1 MDKKTKIVATIS
13 EFTGTEEYL
22 SQLFDAGVN
31 VVRLNSAHQSLE
43 TAVGVIKNIR
53 KINPSIAILIDTKG
67 PEVRTSS
74 QGTSLQVKKGDEIKI
89 KSDPEGKSGGDVLY
103 VNYGGFYNDVFI
115 DDVIL
120 INDGEISMTIT
131 KKDNQIL
138 YCKIEDDGE
147 IKPKKGVNAPNV
159 KLHLPAISEK
169 DKIFIDF
176 AIKHKLDYIAH
187 SFVQHADDV
196 CEIRKI
202 LQEKDSKIK
211 IISKIENQI
220 GVDNIAEIIEVSD
233 GIMVA
238 RGDLGIEIAAE
249 KIPVIQR
256 MLIKSCIKN
265 NKMVIIA
272 TQMLHSM
279 ITNPRPTRA
288 EVNDVAT
295 AVYEKAD
302 ALMLS
307 GETATGNYP
316 IQSVE
321 MMSKIIKEVE
331 LATDKYPPKSQPLHD
346 DVLSVLS
353 HSAVLTCNTLPIK
366 AIIVDTL
373 TGRTARFLSAYRG
386 KTPVYAFCYN
396 EYAMRQLALTYG
408 VKAFMMELSHSR
420 DNFLRRTIKFL
431 IKEKTLIPSDTV
443 VVIGG
448 SFGMA
453 NGASFMEISTAQ
465 NLLDYPIDKT

>member
-1 MDKKTKIVATIS
+1 MEKRTKIVATIS
-13 EFTGTEEYL
+13 EKIGSPEYL
-22 SQLFDAGVN
+22 SQLFEAGVN
-31 VVRLNSAHQSLE
+31 VVRLNTAHQSLE
-43 TAVGVIKNIR
+43 TAVEVVKNIR
-53 KINPSIAILIDTKG
+53 KTNPCIAILIDTKG

-74 QGTSLQVKKGDEIKI
+74 NGKTLSVQAGDEIKI
-89 KSDPEGKSGGDVLY
+89 KSDPEGKTGGDILY
-103 VNYGGFYNDVFI
+103 VNYTHFNDDISVGNIILI
-115 DDVIL
+115 DDG
-120 INDGEISMTIT
+120 DISMTVT
-131 KKDNQIL
+131 KKDKQFL
-138 YCKIEDDGE
+138 YCKIENSGE
-147 IKPKKGVNAPNV
+147 IKNRKGVNVPNV
-159 KLHLPAISEK
+159 KLHLPVISEK
-169 DKIFIDF
+169 DKVFIDF
-176 AIKHKLDYIAH
+176 AIENKLDYIAH
-187 SFVQHADDV
+187 SFVQHANDV
-196 CEIRKI
+196 CEIRKM
-202 LQEKDSKIK
+202 LQERNSDIK

-220 GVDNIAEIIEVSD
+220 GIDNITGIIEESD

-256 MLIKSCIKN
+256 ELVKSCIKS

-279 ITNPRPTRA
+279 ITHPRPTRA

-316 IQSVE
+316 ILSVN

-331 LATDKYPPKSQPLHD
+331 FAIEKYPPYSQPLHND
-346 DVLSVLS
+346 ILSVLS
-353 HSAVLTCNTLPIK
+353 HSAVLACNTLPIK

-408 VKAFMMELSHSR
+408 VEAFMIEMDNSR

-431 IKEKTLIPSDTV
+431 IKRGTLTYTDNV

-465 NLLDYPIDKT
+465 NLLDYPMNS

>member
-1 MDKKTKIVATIS
+1 MDKKTKIIATIS
-13 EFTGTEEYL
+13 EKTATTESL
-22 SQLFDAGVN
+22 SQLIDAGVN
-31 VVRLNSAHQSLE
+31 VIRLNSAHQNLD
-43 TAVGVIKNIR
+43 TAVEIVENIR
-53 KINPSIAILIDTKG
+53 KMSADTAILIDTKG
-67 PEVRTSS
+67 AEVRTSS
-74 QGTSLQVKKGDEIKI
+74 QGETLSVKEGDEIKI
-89 KSDPEGKSGGDVLY
+89 KGDPNGKTTGNILY
-103 VNYGGFYNDVFI
+103 VNYINFVNDVSVGNHILI
-115 DDVIL
+115 DDGDV
-120 INDGEISMTIT
+120 SMTVV
-131 KKDNQIL
+131 KKDTSFL
-138 YCKIEDDGE
+138 YCKIENSGE
-147 IKPKKGVNAPNV
+147 IKTKKGVNVPNV

-176 AIKHKLDYIAH
+176 AIENDLDYIAH

-196 CEIRKI
+196 REIRQI
-202 LQEKDSKIK
+202 LQQRNSTIK

-220 GVDNIAEIIEVSD
+220 GVDNIDEIIEESD

-238 RGDLGIEIAAE
+238 RGDLGIEVAAE

-256 MLIKSCIKN
+256 KLVGDCIKG

-307 GETATGNYP
+307 GETASGNYP
-316 IQSVE
+316 IQSVS

-331 LATDKYPPKSQPLHD
+331 HAIENRLPQRQAQHHD
-346 DVLSVLS
+346 ILSVLS
-353 HSAVLTCNTLPIK
+353 HSAVLACSTLPIK

-408 VKAFMMELSHSR
+408 VKAFMIEKDNSR
-420 DNFLRRTIKFL
+420 DNFLRRTIEFL
-431 IKEKTLIPSDTV
+431 INEKLLVHADNV
-443 VVIGG
+443 VVLGG
-448 SFGMA
+448 SFGSA

-465 NLLDYPIDKT
+465 NLLEYQE

>member
-1 MDKKTKIVATIS
+1 MDKRTKIVATIS
-13 EFTGTEEYL
+13 EKTGTPDYL
-22 SQLFDAGVN
+22 FQLFEAGVN

-43 TAVGVIKNIR
+43 TAVEVIKNIR
-53 KINPSIAILIDTKG
+53 NINSCIAILIDTKG

-74 QGTSLQVKKGDEIKI
+74 NGTSLFVKTGDIIKI
-89 KSDPEGKSGGDVLY
+89 KGNPDGETHKDILY
-103 VNYGGFYNDVFI
+103 VTYSHFHDDLSVG
-115 DDVIL
+115 DVIL
-120 INDGEISMTIT
+120 IDDGDISMTVT
-131 KKDNQIL
+131 EKDDQYL
-138 YCKIEDDGE
+138 YCKIENDGE
-147 IKPKKGVNAPNV
+147 IKNRKGVNVPNV
-159 KLHLPAISEK
+159 KLHLPVISEK
-169 DKIFIDF
+169 DKVFIDF
-176 AIKHKLDYIAH
+176 AIENELDYIAH
-187 SFVQHADDV
+187 SFVQHEDDV
-196 CEIRKI
+196 HEIRKI
-202 LQEKDSKIK
+202 LQKKNSNIK

-220 GVDNIAEIIEVSD
+220 GVDNIAGIIEASD

-256 MLIKSCIKN
+256 KLIKSCIKG

-316 IQSVE
+316 IQSVN
-321 MMSKIIKEVE
+321 MMTKIIKEIE
-331 LATDKYPPKSQPLHD
+331 LATEKYYPNPQPIQNNI
-346 DVLSVLS
+346 LSVLS
-353 HSAVLTCNTLPIK
+353 HSAVLACNTLPIK

-386 KTPVYAFCYN
+386 KIPVYAFCYN

-408 VKAFMMELSHSR
+408 VKAFMMEMSHSR
-420 DNFLRRTIKFL
+420 DNFLRRTIQFL
-431 IKEKTLIPSDTV
+431 IKQKMLTHTDNV
-443 VVIGG
+443 VVMGG

-465 NLLDYPIDKT
+465 NLLDYPV

>member
-1 MDKKTKIVATIS
+1 MDKRTKIVATIS
-13 EFTGTEEYL
+13 EKTGTPEYL
-22 SQLFDAGVN
+22 SQLFEAGVN
-31 VVRLNSAHQSLE
+31 VVRLNSAHQSFE
-43 TAVGVIKNIR
+43 TAVEVIKNIR
-53 KINPSIAILIDTKG
+53 NINPCIAILIDTKG
-67 PEVRTSS
+67 AEVRTSS
-74 QGTSLQVKKGDEIKI
+74 HGNTLTVKTGDEIKI
-89 KSDPEGKSGGDVLY
+89 KGNPEGESHGDTLY
-103 VNYGGFYNDVFI
+103 VSYVNFNDDISVGNTVLI
-115 DDVIL
+115 DDG
-120 INDGEISMTIT
+120 DISMTVT
-131 KKDNQIL
+131 KKDNHFL
-138 YCKIEDDGE
+138 YCAIENDGE
-147 IKPKKGVNAPNV
+147 IKPRKGVNVPNV
-159 KLHLPAISEK
+159 KLHLPPISEK
-169 DKIFIDF
+169 DRAFIDF
-176 AIKHKLDYIAH
+176 AIENNLDYIAH
-187 SFVQHADDV
+187 SFVQHATDV
-196 CEIRKI
+196 FAIRKI
-202 LQEKDSKIK
+202 LQERNSTIK

-220 GVDNIAEIIEVSD
+220 GVDNIAGIIEASD

-238 RGDLGIEIAAE
+238 RGDLGIEIATE

-256 MLIKSCIKN
+256 KLIKSCIKS

-279 ITNPRPTRA
+279 INNPRPTRA

-316 IQSVE
+316 IQSVD
-321 MMSKIIKEVE
+321 MMAKIIKEIE
-331 LATDKYPPKSQPLHD
+331 LATEKYPPNPQPLHND
-346 DVLSVLS
+346 ILSVLS
-353 HSAVLTCNTLPIK
+353 HSAVLACNTLPIK

-408 VKAFMMELSHSR
+408 VKAFMMELDKSR
-420 DNFLRRTIKFL
+420 DSFLRRTIQFL
-431 IKEKTLIPSDTV
+431 INQKLLSHTDKV

-453 NGASFMEISTAQ
+453 NGASFMEISTTQ
-465 NLLDYPIDKT
+465 NLLDYPVSI

>member
-1 MDKKTKIVATIS
+1 MEKRTKIVATIS
-13 EFTGTEEYL
+13 EHTGTPHYL
-22 SQLFDAGVN
+22 TQLSEAGVN
-31 VVRLNSAHQSLE
+31 VIRLNSAHQNPD
-43 TAVGVIKNIR
+43 TAAEIVKNIR
-53 KINPSIAILIDTKG
+53 NINPNIAILIDTKG
-67 PEVRTSS
+67 QEVRTSAK
-74 QGTSLQVKKGDEIKI
+74 GNSLLVKTGDEIKI
-89 KSDPEGKSGGDVLY
+89 KGNPEGESGGDMLY
-103 VNYGGFYNDVFI
+103 VTYNNFVHDVSVG
-115 DDVIL
+115 DAIL
-120 INDGEISMTIT
+120 IDDGEISMQVTQ
-131 KKDNQIL
+131 KDTQYL
-138 YCKIEDDGE
+138 YCRINEAGE
-147 IKPKKGVNAPNV
+147 IKNRKGVNVPNV
-159 KLHLPAISEK
+159 KLHLPVISEK
-169 DKIFIDF
+169 DKMFIDF
-176 AIKHKLDYIAH
+176 AIANKLDFIAH

-196 CEIRKI
+196 REIRKI
-202 LQEKDSKIK
+202 LNENKSNIR

-220 GVDNIAEIIEVSD
+220 GVDNITGIIEESD

-256 MLIKSCIKN
+256 KLIRNCIKS

-279 ITNPRPTRA
+279 INNPRPTRA

-307 GETATGNYP
+307 GETAYGNYP

-321 MMSKIIKEVE
+321 MMSRIIKEIE
-331 LATDKYPPKSQPLHD
+331 HATEKHAPQAQPLHNNT
-346 DVLSVLS
+346 LSVLA
-353 HSAVLTCNTLPIK
+353 HSAVLACNTLPVK
-366 AIIVDTL
+366 AIVVDTIS
-373 TGRTARFLSAYRG
+373 GRTARFLSAYRG

-408 VKAFMMELSHSR
+408 VQAFMMEMDNSR

-431 IKEKTLIPSDTV
+431 MKQGKLVPSDNV

-448 SFGMA
+448 SFGTA

-465 NLLDYPIDKT
+465 NILDYSENI

>member
-1 MDKKTKIVATIS
+1 MEKKTKIVATIS
-13 EFTGTEEYL
+13 EKTGSNEYL
-22 SQLFDAGVN
+22 SKLFDAGVN
-31 VVRLNSAHQSLE
+31 VVRLNSAHQNLD
-43 TAVGVIKNIR
+43 TAEAVVKNIR
-53 KINPSIAILIDTKG
+53 QINPQIAILMDTKG

-74 QGTSLQVKKGDEIKI
+74 KGISLSVKAGDEIKI
-89 KSDPEGKSGGDVLY
+89 KGDSNGESGKDTLY
-103 VNYGGFYNDVFI
+103 VNYANFVNDVSI
-115 DDVIL
+115 GDSVL
-120 INDGEISMTIT
+120 V
-131 KKDNQIL
+131 
-138 YCKIEDDGE
+138 DDGE
-147 IKPKKGVNAPNV
+147 IAMKVTKKDSNCLYCRVENNGEIKNRKGVNVPNV
-159 KLHLPAISEK
+159 KLHLPTISEK
-169 DKIFIDF
+169 DKEFIDF
-176 AIKHKLDYIAH
+176 AIKNKLDYIAH

-196 CEIRKI
+196 RSIRNLLDKH
-202 LQEKDSKIK
+202 ESNIK

-220 GVDNIAEIIEVSD
+220 GVDNIAGIIEESD

-256 MLIKSCIKN
+256 KLVKNCIKS

-279 ITNPRPTRA
+279 IHNPRPTRA

-295 AVYEKAD
+295 AVYERAD

-307 GETATGNYP
+307 GETAIGSYP
-316 IQSVE
+316 IESVE

-331 LATDKYPPKSQPLHD
+331 LATEKNIPKAQPLHQN
-346 DVLSVLS
+346 VLSVLS
-353 HSAVLTCNTLPIK
+353 HSAVLACSTLPIK

-373 TGRTARFLSAYRG
+373 AGRTARFLSAYRG
-386 KTPVYAFCYN
+386 KIPVYAFCYN

-408 VKAFMMELSHSR
+408 VQAFMMEMGKSR
-420 DNFLRRTIKFL
+420 DNFLRRTIQFL
-431 IKEKTLIPSDTV
+431 IEKNALESSDQV

-448 SFGMA
+448 SFGSA

-465 NLLDYPIDKT
+465 NLLDYSENV